1 MLSWAELLLA
11 GLAAALTLILFTLA
25 RTERVAV
32 EETQVL
38 DFPEAGVSG
47 RRRRRRRA
55 GRAGSCS
62 TGRRGGSCSTS
73 SRRRVSKDRPE
84 QGGELRAR
92 NTSLVRVN
100 TRLVEQHR
108 LQQER
113 LEQLQESFYQLQL
126 KEDVYNAKISELQT
140 EIEILKTHEK
150 KITLLEEE
158 KEKLERMLREQQKV
172 IKLALARILPRK
184 QEITF
189 CQEHLSSIREFENRH
204 FY

>member
-32 EETQVL
+32 EEPQVL
-38 DFPEAGVSG
+38 DSEAGVSG

-62 TGRRGGSCSTS
+62 TGRRGGSRSTG
-73 SRRRVSKDRPE
+73 SRRASQDRAE

-92 NTSLVRVN
+92 NTSLARVN

-108 LQQER
+108 LHQER
-113 LEQLQESFYQLQL
+113 LEVS
-126 KEDVYNAKISELQT
+126 
-140 EIEILKTHEK
+140 
-150 KITLLEEE
+150 
-158 KEKLERMLREQQKV
+158 
-172 IKLALARILPRK
+172 
-184 QEITF
+184 
-189 CQEHLSSIREFENRH
+189 HLSTIRFFSCAATNH
-204 FY
+204 VMLFTCIYF

>member
-113 LEQLQESFYQLQL
+113 LEVNHFNFRSEFLSYCQMGIQVVSPKPPFRKNMILIDCFRSNCKKVF
-126 KEDVYNAKISELQT
+126 IS
-140 EIEILKTHEK
+140 
-150 KITLLEEE
+150 
-158 KEKLERMLREQQKV
+158 
-172 IKLALARILPRK
+172 
-184 QEITF
+184 
-189 CQEHLSSIREFENRH
+189 SS
-204 FY
+204 